1 MEYDIHMQYVL
12 CTVYFN
18 SLLICQTG
26 YASTGT
32 QKSTK
37 ANVPV
42 RGLGTANIPNNVIAL
57 YFYFPVYVVITLN
70 LDSGKVCHKSQR
82 PKMSI
87 PGRSGFG
94 SEEI

>member
-1 MEYDIHMQYVL
+1 MEYDIYMQYVL

-18 SLLICQTG
+18 SLLICQAG

-42 RGLGTANIPNNVIAL
+42 HGLGTANIANNVIAL
-57 YFYFPVYVVITLN
+57 YFYGVTSPSTEVELAKCDTCNSLLILWHDFPV
-70 LDSGKVCHKSQR
+70 
-82 PKMSI
+82 
-87 PGRSGFG
+87 
-94 SEEI
+94 